1 VKREEI
7 SRFTHHV
14 SHLGCQIMKVQSNNF
29 IPAAQIAINDV
40 GLQTA
45 VSTGTNFAFT
55 KRQASMY
62 AVSQEHGQTLR
73 QQAAAIKRHTLNN
86 LPDLLEQAEAN
97 MQANGIQVLWAVDA
111 AEANQ
116 HVLEIAQ
123 RHDVRS
129 VVKSKSMVTEET
141 GLNHALE
148 AANIDVLETD
158 LGEYIVQLGE
168 ETPSHIVAPI
178 IHKTK
183 QSIRDLLM
191 AKANMPPT
199 DDTNEMTRFARET
212 LRQKFLTADMGVS
225 GGNFIL
231 AETGSIC
238 LVSNEGNIRLVTSLP
253 RVHVALVGI
262 EKIVPTVADYAL
274 LTQVLPRSA
283 TGQMMTVYTHMVNGP
298 RQPGETDGP
307 EHVYVILVDNGR
319 SPIYNSPY
327 AEALACIR
335 CGACLNG
342 CPVYQVTG
350 GHAYGWVY
358 PGPIGAVI
366 TPLLTGLENAS
377 PLPHASTLCGMC
389 KEVCPVDID
398 IPRMLLDLRHELVQ
412 RGQSDAIWNVGMKAW
427 AFGNRSAKRFVF
439 GGKVAAKATTVL
451 KPKSLPGPLGGW
463 TKYRMMPKFAPK
475 SFHQLWQEQ
484 EK

>member
-1 VKREEI
+1 
-7 SRFTHHV
+7 
-14 SHLGCQIMKVQSNNF
+14 MKVQSNNF

-40 GLQTA
+40 DLQTA
-45 VSTGTNFAFT
+45 VSFGTNSGFT
-55 KRQASMY
+55 KRQAAMF
-62 AVSQEHGQTLR
+62 ADGQAHGQTLR
-73 QQAAAIKRHTLNN
+73 QQAAAIKRHALNH
-86 LPDLLEQAEAN
+86 LPDLLEEAEAN
-97 MQANGIQVLWAVDA
+97 MLANGIQVLWASDGD
-111 AEANQ
+111 EANR
-116 HVLEIAQ
+116 HVLEIAR
-123 RHDVRS
+123 RHDVKS

-148 AANIDVLETD
+148 AADIDVLETD
-158 LGEYIVQLGE
+158 LGEYIIQIGG

-178 IHKTK
+178 VHKTK
-183 QSIRDLLM
+183 ESIRDLLVE
-191 AKANMPPT
+191 KAHMPPT
-199 DDTNEMTRFARET
+199 DDTGEMTQFARQL
-212 LRQKFLTADMGVS
+212 LRERFLAADMGVS

-238 LVSNEGNIRLVTSLP
+238 LVSNEGNARLTTSLP
-253 RVHVALVGI
+253 RVHVAMVGI

-319 SPIYNSPY
+319 SDIYTTSY

-358 PGPIGAVI
+358 PGPIGAVV

-377 PLPHASTLCGMC
+377 PLPYASSLCGMC
-389 KEVCPVDID
+389 KEVCPVNID
-398 IPRMLLDLRHELVQ
+398 IPRMLLDLRHDLVEM
-412 RGQSDAIWNVGMKAW
+412 GKGGAVWNVGMKAW
-427 AFGNRSAKRFVF
+427 AWGNQSPALFNL
-439 GGKVAAKATTVL
+439 GGKAAAMGRNLMPRT
-451 KPKSLPGPLGGW
+451 LPGPLKGW
-463 TKYRMMPKFAPK
+463 TDYRTPPKFAPK
-475 SFHQLWQEQ
+475 SFRQLWQER
-484 EK
+484 EEE